1 MNSTYQPQQEAAI
14 DMLTGIST
22 MGMIVCLTL
31 SILTVVSIWMIF
43 EKAAEPGWKCL
54 IPIYN
59 LYIFFRITWRNGWYF
74 LLMFIP
80 FVNLIIGIVTTLKLA
95 KVFDKDGW
103 FALGL
108 IFLGP
113 IFYFILAFDDSKYI
127 GGFSNV

>member
-1 MNSTYQPQQEAAI
+1 
-14 DMLTGIST
+14 MLTGIST
-22 MGMIVCLTL
+22 MGIIVSLTL

-59 LYIFFRITWRNGWYF
+59 LYVFFRITWRNGWYF

-80 FVNLIIGIVTTLKLA
+80 FVNLIIGIITMLKLA

-113 IFYFILAFDDSKYI
+113 IFYLILAFDDSKYI
-127 GGFSNV
+127 GGFRNV